1 MYQIFLYL
9 HIYKTGEQKK
19 KHVFKVSQKRGLFI
33 SRFSI
38 TQKYESDVKHIA
50 YLILGIT
57 YYNFK
62 TAALM
67 YYFLENGYIIF
78 IFAFYLYVFTI

>member
-9 HIYKTGEQKK
+9 HIYKTGEQK

-38 TQKYESDVKHIA
+38 AQKYESDVKHIA
-50 YLILGIT
+50 YLILG
-57 YYNFK
+57 
-62 TAALM
+62 
-67 YYFLENGYIIF
+67 
-78 IFAFYLYVFTI
+78 